1 MGLTMATLTKKD
13 LLEAIDKKLAEIYQ
27 EANDPFNKNGDYYFG
42 FQEGLEFTKELIKD
56 LC

>member
-1 MGLTMATLTKKD
+1 MATLTEKD

-42 FQEGLEFTKELIKD
+42 FQEGLEFTKDLIKD